1 MPSILNKR
9 TQNRIAA
16 YAYEAALACG
26 YDRGVLHVELML
38 KPNGDITLIEL
49 NGRLGGMYIAEW
61 HQQVWD
67 VDLITA
73 ELAISLGISPE
84 PWLKTP
90 PKANKSLAQLCITS
104 NSRDTK
110 EKYKDQKVVILGWDL
125 KSQKGRELDICLR
138 NWVSFPLKRHI
149 CINGHPNL
157 GEITVSASTPLQA
170 FKKLYEVCAYNT
182 IKVQTNSG
190 VIGATYKPILTF
202 CSNTYGYQRFKIEES
217 TNNDNISIQS
227 LLPLLVSLTQV

>member
-1 MPSILNKR
+1 MPSILNQK
-9 TQNRIAA
+9 TQNRISE

-49 NGRLGGMYIAEW
+49 NGRLGGMYIARW

-67 VDLITA
+67 VDLIIA

-90 PKANKSLAQLCITS
+90 PKANRSLAQLCITS
-104 NSRDTK
+104 NSRETK
-110 EKYKDQKVVILGWDL
+110 ERYKDQEIVILGWDL
-125 KSQKGRELDICLR
+125 KSKEGRELDDVCLK

-170 FKKLYEVCAYNT
+170 FKKLYEVCADNT
-182 IKVQTNSG
+182 IEVQTNRG
-190 VIGATYKPILTF
+190 VIEATHKVILNF
-202 CSNTYGYQRFKIEES
+202 CSKYIWLSKI
-217 TNNDNISIQS
+217 
-227 LLPLLVSLTQV
+227 